1 MADDRYNWLDKDTAE
16 RLLRGEPV
24 SARRGDGAH
33 ELEQLL
39 KAAAAV
45 GAEAPGTA
53 PLPGEETALAA
64 FRQAARAGA
73 RSRARGA
80 DAPPAALGSGRAAG
94 VTERT
99 RLARPLRRGFAV
111 ALAVCAIGGVAVAAG
126 TGVLTGPFEGGDP
139 APGSSVSAARSPGPL
154 DTREP
159 GAETDGTTARTPNAT
174 PGGGTSAPSGT
185 PTPGTSPGASRT
197 PGTPGSTAGR
207 DDRPGGGKGT
217 GGRGAKK
224 QFLLGLCRNYE
235 SGKRDGMDRDGLRR
249 LEKRAGGAE
258 KVHAFCRVYLA
269 RYDVGGGSGDN
280 DGFSGGLG
288 GTGSSGGS
296 GQSGDSSGDQEGG
309 PAPSSP
315 GATTPGTATPS
326 PSPSVTSTDP
336 ANATPGA
343 TVTSRV

>member
-73 RSRARGA
+73 RSRGA
-80 DAPPAALGSGRAAG
+80 DAPPAAVGSGRATGLA
-94 VTERT
+94 ERT

-126 TGVLTGPFEGGDP
+126 TGVLPTPFEGGDP
-139 APGSSVSAARSPGPL
+139 APGSSVSAAESPGPL

-159 GAETDGTTARTPNAT
+159 GAETDGTTARTPDAT
-174 PGGGTSAPSGT
+174 PGGGTSAPART
-185 PTPGTSPGASRT
+185 PTPGTSPGATGT
-197 PGTPGSTAGR
+197 PGTPGGGAGR
-207 DDRPGGGKGT
+207 DDRPGGGKGNGVPGT
-217 GGRGAKK
+217 KK
-224 QFLLGLCRNYE
+224 QLLLGLCRNYE
-235 SGKRDGMDRDGLRR
+235 SGNRNGMDRDALRR
-249 LEKRAGGAE
+249 LEKRAGGAD
-258 KVHAFCRVYLA
+258 KVHAFCRAYLA
-269 RYDVGGGSGDN
+269 RYGLGGGSGDN
-280 DGFSGGLG
+280 DGFTGGLG
-288 GTGSSGGS
+288 GSGTGGDS
-296 GQSGDSSGDQEGG
+296 GQSGDPGGDQEGG
-309 PAPSSP
+309 PAPSPP
-315 GATTPGTATPS
+315 GTTTPGTATPS
-326 PSPSVTSTDP
+326 PSPSVTSTDSVST
-336 ANATPGA
+336 TPGTTA
-343 TVTSRV
+343 TS

>member
-24 SARRGDGAH
+24 SARRGDGAQ

-80 DAPPAALGSGRAAG
+80 DAPPAAVRSGRATG
-94 VTERT
+94 LTERT

-111 ALAVCAIGGVAVAAG
+111 ALAACAIGGVAVAAG
-126 TGVLTGPFEGGDP
+126 TGVLTAPFQGGGDP
-139 APGSSVSAARSPGPL
+139 DPGSSVSAAESPGRWTPASRAPRRTARRPGPRRHTGRRDL
-154 DTREP
+154 RTRRHPDPGRQPEREP
-159 GAETDGTTARTPNAT
+159 D
-174 PGGGTSAPSGT
+174 
-185 PTPGTSPGASRT
+185 
-197 PGTPGSTAGR
+197 PGTPGGTAGR
-207 DDRPGGGKGT
+207 DDRPGGGKGD
-217 GGRGAKK
+217 GGRGTKK

-258 KVHAFCRVYLA
+258 KVHVFCRAYLA
-269 RYDVGGGSGDN
+269 RYGVGGGSGDN

-288 GTGSSGGS
+288 GSGSSGGS
-296 GQSGDSSGDQEGG
+296 GQSGDPGGDQEGG

-326 PSPSVTSTDP
+326 PSPSVTSTDSVS
-336 ANATPGA
+336 ATPGV
-343 TVTSRV
+343 TVGS

>member
-24 SARRGDGAH
+24 SARRGDGAQ

-80 DAPPAALGSGRAAG
+80 DAPPAAVRSGRATG
-94 VTERT
+94 LTERT

-111 ALAVCAIGGVAVAAG
+111 ALAACAIGGVAVAAG
-126 TGVLTGPFEGGDP
+126 TGVLTAPFQGGGDP
-139 APGSSVSAARSPGPL
+139 DPGSSVSAAESPGPL

-159 GAETDGTTARTPNAT
+159 GAETDGTTARTPDAT
-174 PGGGTSAPSGT
+174 PGGGTSAPGGT
-185 PTPGTSPGASRT
+185 PTPGASPGASRT
-197 PGTPGSTAGR
+197 PGTPGGTAGR
-207 DDRPGGGKGT
+207 DDRPGGGKDD
-217 GGRGAKK
+217 GGRGTKK

-258 KVHAFCRVYLA
+258 KVHVFCRAYLA
-269 RYDVGGGSGDN
+269 RYGVGGGSGDN

-288 GTGSSGGS
+288 GSGSSGGS
-296 GQSGDSSGDQEGG
+296 GQSGDSGGDQEGG

-326 PSPSVTSTDP
+326 PSPSVTSTDSVS
-336 ANATPGA
+336 ATPGV
-343 TVTSRV
+343 TVNS